1 MLPWVALF
9 LASALPLAAQTFPGG
24 SFGSGS
30 FGSGSF
36 GNGGF
41 GSGSSGFGSSTS
53 GWGSDLYVPPTRID
67 PRDIDPSL
75 ENQLELRDFGVEELP
90 LRDSGIKGVTAQS
103 RAPGTDEIRHG
114 DPPGPIIVIRVPPPS
129 PPGTATL
136 FSVPELEDDTLKPQ
150 NKAVPALGLRPMMAC
165 GEGPRGC
172 FLQVLSLHR
181 FGRTICT
188 GNLIAEDWVLTA
200 GHCFCRVPPLT
211 ASFGPQTPTVGLP
224 FPPPFAASAQLSG
237 VPQFF
242 DGQDADGFCS
252 DFKANPLRR
261 RDLALIRLEKPL
273 SVAIGTEMVGIPTA
287 KIVTPTALS
296 PIASVVQAGFGANEF
311 NATGGQKRVAALNV
325 AQCDDAAKC
334 DPGTELV
341 LYGPDGRDSCY
352 ADSGAGAYV
361 RAEGESADLLVSIVS
376 RGVGGIPGCGQ
387 GGVNVRVA
395 DAEVINWI
403 TQVAGRPRLADPTD
417 KLAAQFATSA
427 TEISSD

>member
-1 MLPWVALF
+1 M
-9 LASALPLAAQTFPGG
+9 AAQTFPGG

-41 GSGSSGFGSSTS
+41 GNGSSALGSLTP
-53 GWGSDLYVPPTRID
+53 GWGSELSVPPIRID
-67 PRDIDPSL
+67 PRDSDPSL
-75 ENQLELRDFGVEELP
+75 ENQLQLHDLGVEELQ
-90 LRDSGIKGVTAQS
+90 LRELGIKSATAQS
-103 RAPGTDEIRHG
+103 RAPGTNEIRHG

-129 PPGTATL
+129 PPGAETL
-136 FSVPELEDDTLKPQ
+136 YKLPELEDDKLKAQ
-150 NKAVPALGLRPMMAC
+150 KKAVPPLDLRPMMAC
-165 GEGPRGC
+165 DEGLRGC

-224 FPPPFAASAQLSG
+224 FPPPFTASAQLSG

-252 DFKANPLRR
+252 DFKANPQRR
-261 RDLALIRLEKPL
+261 RDLALIRLKKPL
-273 SVAIGTEMVGIPTA
+273 SVAIGTEMAGIPAA

-296 PIASVVQAGFGANEF
+296 PIASVAQAGFGANEF

-325 AQCDDAAKC
+325 AQCDAAAKC
-334 DPGTELV
+334 DPDTEMV

-361 RAEGESADLLVSIVS
+361 RAEGETADLLVSIVS
-376 RGVGGIPGCGQ
+376 RGAGGIAGCGQ
-387 GGVNVRVA
+387 GGINVRVA

-403 TQVAGRPRLADPTD
+403 TKVAGSPRLADPAD
-417 KLAAQFATSA
+417 KLAAQFVTSA
-427 TEISSD
+427 AEISTD